1 MKAFASLLALF
12 ATAATT
18 AAVFAGTASADPQA
32 VAYADLNGDHRIDR
46 VTVQPAPDNPNQ
58 QILVGRVGSTNF
70 VTRVQLDSVGEGV
83 LPLHV
88 VDLDHDGRQE
98 VVVTEVVGAN
108 TLWYT
113 VWGLSNGNG
122 WQPLRTTDG
131 TPFYL
136 YDGGGISAI
145 NRYGCTEVHGH
156 RELVVLSAFI
166 QDPWDDEIYAGTLD
180 SYTVHNGVATPAS
193 STVVAGHRG
202 TLTAMA
208 IPSYCV

>member
-46 VTVQPAPDNPNQ
+46 VTVQPSPDNPHEQ
-58 QILVGRVGSTNF
+58 VLVGRVGPTTYQ
-70 VTRVQLDSVGEGV
+70 TRVLLDTTAEGV
-83 LPLHV
+83 LPLRV
-88 VDLDHDGRQE
+88 VDLDRDGRQE
-98 VVVTEVVGAN
+98 VVVTETVGAN
-108 TLWYT
+108 TVWFS
-113 VWGLSNGNG
+113 VWGLDNG
-122 WQPLRTTDG
+122 WRPLRTPDG
-131 TPFYL
+131 ALMNL
-136 YDGGGISAI
+136 YEGGGISAI
-145 NRYGCTEVHGH
+145 SRYGCTQVNGH
-156 RELVVLSAFI
+156 RELVLLSTQI
-166 QDPWDDEIYAGTLD
+166 QDPWEDEIYAGTLN
-180 SYTVHNGVATPAS
+180 SYTVRNGVATPTS